1 MLAPCASS
9 RTETHGAM
17 LFCAFR
23 TEVWDD
29 AIILASY
36 VGTVLTIC
44 GKDLRI
50 ELRTRE
56 IVTTAGFFA
65 ALVTIMAAVS
75 FQSGDDAT
83 QRLAPGS
90 LWLPIAFA
98 SILALSRTWQR
109 EREESALTALL
120 VAPIARSALF
130 LGKALGIFLFVSA
143 VECVVVP
150 IVALM
155 FHVDL
160 LAVIGRLAAVLAA
173 GTIGIAAMGTLF
185 GAMTARTRARDLVL
199 ASVLFPLLSPTL
211 LTSVTATRELLAGA
225 DFVELR
231 SYLGLLGIF
240 DFLAVMGGVTLFGA
254 LLDD

>member
-1 MLAPCASS
+1 MFPG
-9 RTETHGAM
+9 GA
-17 LFCAFR
+17 LLLYDER
-23 TEVWDD
+23 V
-29 AIILASY
+29 LASF

-65 ALVTIMAAVS
+65 VLVTILTAMS
-75 FQSGDDAT
+75 FSKGGDDIAL
-83 QRLAPGS
+83 RLAPGS

-109 EREESALTALL
+109 EREESALTGLL
-120 VAPIARSALF
+120 VAPISRAALF
-130 LGKALGIFLFVSA
+130 LGKALGIFLFLSA
-143 VECVVVP
+143 VECVVTP
-150 IVALM
+150 LVALM

-160 LAVIGRLAAVLAA
+160 FAVLGRLAAILCA
-173 GTIGIAAMGTLF
+173 GTIGISALGTVF

-211 LTSVTATRELLAGA
+211 ILGVAATSELFNGATF
-225 DFVELR
+225 DELR
-231 SYLGLLGIF
+231 SYLGLIGIF
-240 DFLAVMGGVTLFGA
+240 DFMGLLMGVTLFGA

>member
-1 MLAPCASS
+1 MAIA
-9 RTETHGAM
+9 RERGAT
-17 LFCAFR
+17 LFCTFGV
-23 TEVWDD
+23 EVWDD
-29 AIILASY
+29 GLILASF

-65 ALVTIMAAVS
+65 ALITIMAAVS
-75 FQSGDDAT
+75 FQSGDDTT

-160 LAVIGRLAAVLAA
+160 LAIIGRLAAILAA

-211 LTSVTATRELLAGA
+211 LLSVTATKELLGGA
-225 DFVELR
+225 DLMELR
-231 SYLGLLGIF
+231 SYLGLIGIF